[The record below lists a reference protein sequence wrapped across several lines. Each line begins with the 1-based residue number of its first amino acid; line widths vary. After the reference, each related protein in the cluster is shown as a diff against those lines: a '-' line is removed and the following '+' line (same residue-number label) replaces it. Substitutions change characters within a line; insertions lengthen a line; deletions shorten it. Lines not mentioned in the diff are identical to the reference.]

1 MPEDV
6 FEACKLVQP
15 SAEGEYQLSE
25 AVGLLVHAG
34 YGFERVRVGKRVNV
48 NRPADV
54 ARAEELVSG
63 GMSR

>member
-1 MPEDV
+1 MLPEDV
-6 FEACKLVQP
+6 FEACKLPP

-25 AVGLLVHAG
+25 AVGVLVHAG
-34 YGFERVRVGKRVNV
+34 YAFERVRVGKRVNV

-63 GMSR
+63 GRSR